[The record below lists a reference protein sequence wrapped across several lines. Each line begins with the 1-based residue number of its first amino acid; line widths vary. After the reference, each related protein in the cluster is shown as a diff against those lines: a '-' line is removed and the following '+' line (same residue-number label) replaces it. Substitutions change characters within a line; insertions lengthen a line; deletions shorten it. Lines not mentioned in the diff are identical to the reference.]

1 MEKTAPA
8 HDHVDDKLHVRPL
21 PNIAQEELG
30 LPHRLHCVYGS
41 LKQQRSPTEEH
52 ELDARS

>member
-1 MEKTAPA
+1 MEKNAPA

-30 LPHRLHCVYGS
+30 LPHRLHCVYES

-52 ELDARS
+52 E